1 MILRFF
7 SAIIEELFGARCTIR
22 INNYFL
28 SFEIYDL
35 HRKYKDYFNLLF
47 SGAVSLFYPHLDTCC
62 KMHDQCPIFV
72 KRGECDYGV
81 CNPSKLTPILSCACE
96 NEFKNCLKSLPPASF
111 SAEIPITWIER
122 LQASPVFS

>member
-1 MILRFF
+1 MIIVEKTRLSIDSLVF
-7 SAIIEELFGARCTIR
+7 SQNWQVFT
-22 INNYFL
+22 
-28 SFEIYDL
+28 L
-35 HRKYKDYFNLLF
+35 HRKMRKYKDYFNLFF

>member
-1 MILRFF
+1 MIIVEKTRLSIDSSVF
-7 SAIIEELFGARCTIR
+7 SQNWQVFT
-22 INNYFL
+22 
-28 SFEIYDL
+28 L
-35 HRKYKDYFNLLF
+35 HRKMRKYKDYFNLFF

-62 KMHDQCPIFV
+62 KMHDKCPIFV
-72 KRGECDYGV
+72 PRGECDYGV